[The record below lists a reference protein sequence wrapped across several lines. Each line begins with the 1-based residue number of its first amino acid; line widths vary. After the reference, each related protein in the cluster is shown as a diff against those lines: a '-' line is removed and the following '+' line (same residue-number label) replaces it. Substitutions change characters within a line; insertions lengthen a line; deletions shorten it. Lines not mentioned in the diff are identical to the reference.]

1 MQRII
6 DGADSAFA
14 LCRPPGHHAAREYM
28 GGYCYLN
35 NAAIAAERCL
45 SQGAKR
51 VAVLDVDFH
60 HGNGTQN
67 IFYDRPDVFFASLHG
82 DPHVSY
88 PYFSGYAHEQGAGAG
103 EGFNANYPMGKGTR
117 WSQYQPALQDALKRI
132 VAHRPQFLV
141 VSLGVDTFEDDPI
154 SHFKLTS
161 EDFMRMGAEI
171 ASAGIPTLFVMEGG
185 YMVDEIGINAV
196 NTLQGFESAR

>member
-1 MQRII
+1 M
-6 DGADSAFA
+6 
-14 LCRPPGHHAAREYM
+14 
-28 GGYCYLN
+28 
-35 NAAIAAERCL
+35 
-45 SQGAKR
+45 
-51 VAVLDVDFH
+51 
-60 HGNGTQN
+60 
-67 IFYDRPDVFFASLHG
+67 
-82 DPHVSY
+82 SY

-117 WSQYQPALQDALKRI
+117 WAQYKPALQDALKRI
-132 VAHRPQFLV
+132 VAHKPQFLV

-161 EDFMRMGAEI
+161 EDFLRMGAEI

-196 NTLQGFESAR
+196 NTCKGSKARANPRNQPWRSCKGLCHGTATCDRPTITRGRHARHARKP